1 MLNIDYM
8 LDEGAFEPAKAHDT
22 DAGFDIRIPMTVE
35 PHQLVVRAGDHVTI
49 DTGVHMA
56 IPRGYTG
63 FLKSKS
69 GLNVKF
75 DLNGE
80 GVVDADYLGSIVVKV
95 YNHGAHDYHFNP
107 GDKLIQIVILPIPDV
122 TLNRVSEFNKTTE
135 RGDNGFG
142 SSGR

>member
-1 MLNIDYM
+1 MLSIDYM
-8 LDEGAFEPAKAHDT
+8 LDEGALEPIKAHDT
-22 DAGFDIRIPMTVE
+22 DAGFDIRIPKNIE
-35 PHQLVVRAGDHVTI
+35 PWRLVVRAGDSTTI

-56 IPRGYTG
+56 IPKGYTG

-95 YNHGAHDYHFNP
+95 YNHGHKDYHFKP
-107 GDKLIQIVILPIPDV
+107 EDKLIQIVILPIPDV
-122 TLNRVSEFNKTTE
+122 HLNRVNEFNKSTE
-135 RGDNGFG
+135 RGNNGFG

>member
-8 LDEGAFEPAKAHDT
+8 LDAGAYEPIKAHDT
-22 DAGFDIRIPMTVE
+22 DAGFDIRIPDTVE
-35 PHQLVVRAGDHVTI
+35 PYKLVVRAGDSTTI

-56 IPRGYTG
+56 IPKGYTG

-69 GLNVKF
+69 GLNVKS

-80 GVVDADYLGSIVVKV
+80 GVVDADYLGSIVVKL
-95 YNHGAHDYHFNP
+95 YNHGHKDYHFKH
-107 GDKLIQIVILPIPDV
+107 GDKLIQIVVLPIPDV
-122 TLNRVSEFNKTTE
+122 KLNRVTDFNKTTE